1 MSGSVISITNRRRIT
16 ILLFTVAAGSVD
28 AIVYLAAHV
37 FTANMTGNA
46 VLFGIDAGQGHAL
59 AATHSIVALLAFI
72 IGIVAGAMIVRQYG
86 KSTKW
91 TFVRNAVLLE
101 AVLLALFAGA
111 FLLPSS
117 SPLHQPSQSVAPAL
131 TSSIQTAV
139 AVQQSQITNHQS
151 PIRSESPAANHP
163 SQTPTAIVLI
173 IVFSGLAMGLQSAVV
188 RGLNLPGIA
197 TTYITGTITNLFSG
211 LVHHWGHPT
220 ETEADRQ
227 QMRDLRSNLR
237 LQAEVFAAYA
247 LAAVACGALYSRWPA
262 AVALL
267 PVLAIGAVT
276 IYMFVR
282 HRQLEAAGQHG
293 H

>member
-1 MSGSVISITNRRRIT
+1 MASPASSITNRRRIT

-72 IGIVAGAMIVRQYG
+72 IGIVIGAIIVRQYG

-117 SPLHQPSQSVAPAL
+117 QQSANTL
-131 TSSIQTAV
+131 
-139 AVQQSQITNHQS
+139 QQSQITNHQS
-151 PIRSESPAANHP
+151 PIRSESPAANQP

-197 TTYITGTITNLFSG
+197 TTYITGTITNLFAG

-220 ETEADRQ
+220 ETDSDRQ

-247 LAAVACGALYSRWPA
+247 LAAVACGALYVRWPA
-262 AVALL
+262 TVALL
-267 PVLAIGAVT
+267 PVLAISAVT
-276 IYMFVR
+276 IYMFIR
-282 HRQLEAAGQHG
+282 HRQLDSAGQLH
-293 H
+293 

>member
-1 MSGSVISITNRRRIT
+1 MATHTSSITARRRTT

-28 AIVYLAAHV
+28 AIVYLVAHV

-46 VLFGIDAGQGHAL
+46 VLFGIDAGQGKAL
-59 AATHSIVALLAFI
+59 AATHSIIALLAFI

-86 KSTKW
+86 KTTKW

-101 AVLLALFAGA
+101 AILLALFAGA

-117 SPLHQPSQSVAPAL
+117 VSQTAAPAL
-131 TSSIQTAV
+131 ASSAQHSAAT
-139 AVQQSQITNHQS
+139 VQQLQITTHQS
-151 PIRSESPAANHP
+151 QPHTESPAVNPPA
-163 SQTPTAIVLI
+163 QTSTAIILI

-197 TTYITGTITNLFSG
+197 TTYITGTITNLFAG

-220 ETEADRQ
+220 ETESDRQ

-237 LQAEVFAAYA
+237 LQAEVFLTYA
-247 LAAVACGALYSRWPA
+247 LAAVACGALYVRWPA
-262 AVALL
+262 ATALL
-267 PVLAIGAVT
+267 PVLAISAVT

-282 HRQLEAAGQHG
+282 HRQLEAAARLH
-293 H
+293 